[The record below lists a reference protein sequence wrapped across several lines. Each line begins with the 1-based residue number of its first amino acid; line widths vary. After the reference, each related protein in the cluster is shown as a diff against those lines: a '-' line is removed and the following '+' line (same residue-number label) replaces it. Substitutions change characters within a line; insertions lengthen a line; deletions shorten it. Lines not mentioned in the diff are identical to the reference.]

1 MSKRKQ
7 HAPEFKAKVAL
18 EALKGEETAAELASR
33 VGVHPTMIHQWKR
46 ALLEGA
52 SGVFERGGRKKPEID
67 EEQVKSS
74 MPRSGSCRWPTLFW
88 NESSSPGAGSEAR
101 HDRARSPPVV
111 DRPAGQAVVDRA
123 LVLLL
128 YAEGRDRA

>member
-1 MSKRKQ
+1 MTKRKQ

-33 VGVHPTMIHQWKR
+33 FGVHPTMIHQWKR

-67 EEQVKSS
+67 AEQVKELHAKI
-74 MPRSGSCRWPTLFW
+74 GEL
-88 NESSSPGAGSEAR
+88 
-101 HDRARSPPVV
+101 
-111 DRPAGQAVVDRA
+111 AVANSFLERK
-123 LVLLL
+123 LKPW
-128 YAEGRDRA
+128 GGK

>member
-33 VGVHPTMIHQWKR
+33 FGGHPTMIHQWKR

-52 SGVFERGGRKKPEID
+52 SGVFERGGGKRLEVD
-67 EEQVKSS
+67 EEQVKELHAKI
-74 MPRSGSCRWPTLFW
+74 GEL
-88 NESSSPGAGSEAR
+88 
-101 HDRARSPPVV
+101 
-111 DRPAGQAVVDRA
+111 AVANSFLERK
-123 LVLLL
+123 LKPW
-128 YAEGRDRA
+128 GGK

>member
-33 VGVHPTMIHQWKR
+33 FGVHPTMIHQWKR

-52 SGVFERGGRKKPEID
+52 SGVFERGSSKKAAID
-67 EEQVKSS
+67 EEQVKELHAKIGDRAIGTPLVRET
-74 MPRSGSCRWPTLFW
+74 MARRWPTLFW
-88 NESSSPGAGSEAR
+88 SES
-101 HDRARSPPVV
+101 
-111 DRPAGQAVVDRA
+111 
-123 LVLLL
+123 
-128 YAEGRDRA
+128 

>member
-33 VGVHPTMIHQWKR
+33 FGVHPTMIHQWKR

-52 SGVFERGGRKKPEID
+52 SGVFERGSSKKAAID
-67 EEQVKSS
+67 EEQVKELHAKIGDRAIGTPLVRET
-74 MPRSGSCRWPTLFW
+74 MARRWPTHFW
-88 NESSSPGAGSEAR
+88 SES
-101 HDRARSPPVV
+101 
-111 DRPAGQAVVDRA
+111 
-123 LVLLL
+123 
-128 YAEGRDRA
+128 